1 MTSQATAITPREL
14 DRRREELADLQRQ
27 LADGE
32 KAYAQCRAQLQRFI
46 DRYVATLGP
55 LYMELDALESQL
67 YCAMRYLHEALGR
80 NGVDTR
86 APEPPRATTMP
97 MLLQLPPGAPLPP
110 EPEGGLVHIG
120 PPPLKTLYR
129 RAAMR
134 LHPDLAPDDQERRHR
149 ERKMVEVNEA
159 YAAADRVRLEELLL
173 AAGES
178 LFKVKGGDAD
188 AVMAWLRQAERSV
201 QGRLRVVQAH
211 AALLANHAMHQLGE
225 AIERAERKGLQPLTI
240 MANRLRAQITER
252 RQELYIGQR
261 LQPESG
267 MAEAFLRQR
276 QQRMGGG
283 ITASF

>member
-1 MTSQATAITPREL
+1 MTSQAITPREL

-27 LADGE
+27 LADE
-32 KAYAQCRAQLQRFI
+32 EAAYAASRAWLQAFI
-46 DRYVATLGP
+46 ERYVAALGP

-86 APEPPRATTMP
+86 APEPPRATATP
-97 MLLQLPPGAPLPP
+97 LLPHLPPRAPLPP
-110 EPEGGLVHIG
+110 EPEGGLVHVG

-134 LHPDLAPDDQERRHR
+134 LHPDLAPDETERRRR
-149 ERKMVEVNEA
+149 EQKMMEVNEA
-159 YAAADRVRLEELLL
+159 YAASDRQGLEQLLL

-178 LFKVKGGDAD
+178 QFKVKGGDAD

-211 AALLANHAMHQLGE
+211 AALLVNHQMHQLGQ

-276 QQRMGGG
+276 QQRLGGG
-283 ITASF
+283 IAASF

>member
-1 MTSQATAITPREL
+1 MTSQAVTPRDIDQRRDALL
-14 DRRREELADLQRQ
+14 DLRRQ
-27 LADGE
+27 LASDELAYGE
-32 KAYAQCRAQLQRFI
+32 LRQRLQRFI
-46 DRYVATLGP
+46 DRYVETLGP
-55 LYMELDALESQL
+55 LYLELDALESQL
-67 YCAMRYLHEALGR
+67 YCAMRYLHEALTR

-86 APEPPRATTMP
+86 APAPPKATAMP
-97 MLLQLPPGAPLPP
+97 QLLVLPPGAPLPP
-110 EPEGGLVHIG
+110 EPEGGLVHVG
-120 PPPLKTLYR
+120 PPSLKTLYR

-134 LHPDLAPDDQERRHR
+134 LHPDLAPDDGERRVR
-149 ERKMVEVNEA
+149 ERKMMEVNEA
-159 YAAADRVRLEELLL
+159 YDAGDRARLEALLL
-173 AAGES
+173 ASGES

-188 AVMAWLRQAERSV
+188 AVFAWLRQAERSV

-211 AALLANHAMHQLGE
+211 RALLDNHPMRQLCD
-225 AIERAERKGLQPLTI
+225 AIEQAERKGLDTLAI

>member
-1 MTSQATAITPREL
+1 MSSQAITPREL
-14 DRRREELADLQRQ
+14 DRRREALAELQRQ
-27 LADGE
+27 LADQE
-32 KAYAQCRAQLQRFI
+32 QAYAANRARLQAFI

-67 YCAMRYLHEALGR
+67 YCAMTYLHEALGR

-86 APEPPRATTMP
+86 APEPPRATATP
-97 MLLQLPPGAPLPP
+97 LLPQLPHGAPLPP
-110 EPEGGLVHIG
+110 EPEGGLVHVG
-120 PPPLKTLYR
+120 PPTLKTLYR

-134 LHPDLAPDDQERRHR
+134 LHPDLAPDDQERLHR
-149 ERKMVEVNEA
+149 ERKMVEVNDA
-159 YAAADRVRLEELLL
+159 YAASDRTRLEQLLL

-178 LFKVKGGDAD
+178 TFKVKGGDAD

-211 AALLANHAMHQLGE
+211 AALLLSHPMHQLGE

-276 QQRMGGG
+276 QQRLGGG
-283 ITASF
+283 IAASL

>member
-1 MTSQATAITPREL
+1 MISQAITPREL
-14 DRRREELADLQRQ
+14 DRRREQLAELQRY
-27 LADGE
+27 LATQERD
-32 KAYAQCRAQLQRFI
+32 YAQTRERVQRFI
-46 DRYVATLGP
+46 DRYVQTLAP

-86 APEPPRATTMP
+86 APDSPKATALP
-97 MLLQLPPGAPLPP
+97 QLLQLPAGAPLPP
-110 EPEGGLVHIG
+110 EPEGGLVHLG

-134 LHPDLAPDDQERRHR
+134 LHPDLAPDDGERRAR
-149 ERKMVEVNEA
+149 ERKMAEVNDA
-159 YAAADRVRLEELLL
+159 YAAEDRVRLEDLLL

-178 LFKVKGGDAD
+178 LVKVKGGNAD
-188 AVMAWLRQAERSV
+188 AVMEWLRQAERSV

-211 AALLANHAMHQLGE
+211 LAALNAHPMNELGE
-225 AIERAERKGLQPLTI
+225 SIARAEKKGLDPLGI
-240 MANRLRAQITER
+240 MASRLRAQITER

-261 LQPESG
+261 LQPDSG

-276 QQRMGGG
+276 QLRAGGG
-283 ITASF
+283 VARSH

>member
-1 MTSQATAITPREL
+1 MTSQAITPREL
-14 DRRREELADLQRQ
+14 DARREALAELQRQ
-27 LADGE
+27 LADE
-32 KAYAQCRAQLQRFI
+32 EQAYATTRRWLQAFI
-46 DRYVATLGP
+46 DRYVAALGP
-55 LYMELDALESQL
+55 LYMELDSLESQL
-67 YCAMRYLHEALGR
+67 YCAMRYLHDALSR

-86 APEPPRATTMP
+86 PPEPPRATGTP
-97 MLLQLPPGAPLPP
+97 LLPQLPPGAPLPP
-110 EPEGGLVHIG
+110 QPEGGLVQVG

-134 LHPDLAPDDQERRHR
+134 LHPDLAPDDQERRIR
-149 ERKMVEVNEA
+149 EQKMVEVNEA
-159 YAAADRVRLEELLL
+159 YAASDRPRLEQLLL

-178 LFKVKGGDAD
+178 AFKVKGGDAD
-188 AVMAWLRQAERSV
+188 AVLSWLRHAERSV

-211 AALLANHAMHQLGE
+211 TALLVNHQMHQLGQ

-283 ITASF
+283 IAASF